1 MNVPSTRE
9 LRFSSA
15 DGWPLGALLHRPASG
30 APVPA
35 VVTVAGSRHERD
47 AWKRTSEFLAQH
59 SIATLMLDI
68 RGRGASRGNCTYA
81 RMGPGQRR
89 RVRLDVEK
97 ALDIVANQDGID
109 RARLGVLAEQ
119 DTAADTIEAAT
130 GCAEVLAVCLVSP
143 RHTDRIAAAL
153 AKQPV
158 SVFALASTEDREGVR
173 AAVGAYLASAPEG
186 SDLAVFSG
194 LGIGITMA
202 SVLQFEQPEAQP
214 LEDRIARWLADRLTR

>member
-1 MNVPSTRE
+1 MNPPSTRE
-9 LRFSSA
+9 LTFASA
-15 DGWPLGALLHRPASG
+15 DSWPLGAVWHRPASE
-30 APVPA
+30 ADVPA

-59 SIATLMLDI
+59 GVATLMLDI
-68 RGRGASRGNCTYA
+68 RGRGASRGDCTYA

-89 RVRLDVEK
+89 RVRLDVAR
-97 ALDIVANQDGID
+97 ALEVVAEQPGVDPD
-109 RARLGVLAEQ
+109 RLGVMAEQ
-119 DTAADTIEAAT
+119 DTAADAVEAAA
-130 GCAEVLAVCLVSP
+130 GCEAVLAVCLVSP
-143 RHTDRIAAAL
+143 RHANRIATTV
-153 AKQPV
+153 AKRPV
-158 SVFALASTEDREGVR
+158 SVFGLASTEDREGVR

-214 LEDRIARWLADRLTR
+214 LEDRIARWLADRLAG